1 MAGGERGERD
11 APAEQLR
18 LVESLEG
25 DTPYVGHEPVA
36 MFHHVARQE
45 HPTPGGRLPDPR
57 GAYPDRE
64 DDDRKGKHDEEGYAI
79 PRAHDVTRHGSVP
92 VFHQAGLSSESIVDA
107 LLEVLEP
114 PAAP

>member
-25 DTPYVGHEPVA
+25 YTPYVRHEPVG
-36 MFHHVARQE
+36 MFHHVARKE
-45 HPTPGGRLPDPR
+45 HPARVVRLPDRR
-57 GAYPDRE
+57 GAYRDRE

-92 VFHQAGLSSESIVDA
+92 HFHRACRPKAKGLPFLKSFG
-107 LLEVLEP
+107 LP
-114 PAAP
+114 PP